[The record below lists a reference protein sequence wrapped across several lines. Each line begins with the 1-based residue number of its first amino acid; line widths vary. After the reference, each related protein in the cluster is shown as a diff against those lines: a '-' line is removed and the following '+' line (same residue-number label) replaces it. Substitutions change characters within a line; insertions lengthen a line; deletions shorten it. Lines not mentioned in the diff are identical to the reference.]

1 MPEICVNCEHKIK
14 AREHF
19 LRCDLCQRSTH
30 RCCGDRLNIDMVQY
44 RALRRGELEVIF
56 HCKNC
61 TESAGQVYD
70 GKVHILKPAS
80 ANISVEL
87 VVSEVQKED
96 IVKELHPLLTPPS
109 RRIVDY
115 SLSSTDVSIKI
126 ICFVPE

>member
-1 MPEICVNCEHKIK
+1 MPEVCVNCEYNIK

-19 LRCDLCQRSTH
+19 LTCELCQRSTH
-30 RCCGDRLNIDMVQY
+30 RCCGDRLDIDIFQY
-44 RALRRGELEVIF
+44 RAYRRGELGVIF

-61 TESAGQVYD
+61 TENAGQVYC

-87 VVSEVQKED
+87 IVSEVQKED
-96 IVKELHPLLTPPS
+96 IVKELDPLLTPPT

-115 SLSSTDVSIKI
+115 SLSSTDVSITI